1 MGWGIRWMLGA
12 VGLLGLAIAAS
23 AQEERRPEE
32 RGEKV
37 DGYVEWRAGDCLVA
51 DAQKVCPAPLHKFE
65 GTKDAPNLASVPL
78 GWELKAKGRRL
89 PDGTLLA
96 REIEVK
102 PNGTA
107 MFENEVR
114 AATDTVEQKVRAAGH
129 FYDDSSGRLK
139 SVGRLR
145 EEGPQVERVRGI
157 VDNLLPPYLAP
168 EDVRVYVIEN
178 KEWNAFAMGNR
189 SIYVFRGL
197 LDDMDDDEVAIVLGH
212 ELVHATHEHSRKQLK
227 KEMWIQLLAV
237 GALSAAGSIDDK
249 TSRAVVE
256 LATALTASAW
266 SNGYGR
272 GMEDQADRVGLRYA
286 YESGYDITKGP
297 RLWYRFA
304 KKYGEGNKVVTFFF
318 SDHSRSAA
326 RAAKLEKEIAY
337 NYPEGPKPDGP
348 ARRAAVPVPAAPPAP
363 TAPAPPAP
371 SGPTNA
377 LVATPGTTGAPS
389 RRVEIRPGM
398 TPEEV
403 RRALGNPQSELIFGE
418 RTRWTYPDLTV
429 IFEKGRV
436 TEVRF

>member
-1 MGWGIRWMLGA
+1 
-12 VGLLGLAIAAS
+12 
-23 AQEERRPEE
+23 
-32 RGEKV
+32 
-37 DGYVEWRAGDCLVA
+37 
-51 DAQKVCPAPLHKFE
+51 
-65 GTKDAPNLASVPL
+65 
-78 GWELKAKGRRL
+78 
-89 PDGTLLA
+89 
-96 REIEVK
+96 
-102 PNGTA
+102 
-107 MFENEVR
+107 
-114 AATDTVEQKVRAAGH
+114 
-129 FYDDSSGRLK
+129 
-139 SVGRLR
+139 
-145 EEGPQVERVRGI
+145 
-157 VDNLLPPYLAP
+157 
-168 EDVRVYVIEN
+168 
-178 KEWNAFAMGNR
+178 
-189 SIYVFRGL
+189 
-197 LDDMDDDEVAIVLGH
+197 
-212 ELVHATHEHSRKQLK
+212 
-227 KEMWIQLLAV
+227 
-237 GALSAAGSIDDK
+237 
-249 TSRAVVE
+249 
-256 LATALTASAW
+256 
-266 SNGYGR
+266 
-272 GMEDQADRVGLRYA
+272 VGLRYA

-371 SGPTNA
+371 SGPTSA